1 MSLSD
6 DGCIDTLIVLPWS
19 NGDLEFRDKYRDGP
33 QRFTGLGFFWYV
45 IAPYADA
52 PEVVILGKANQC
64 NYVALADTYSGNNTL
79 HLASINVRG
88 AITSCN
94 QPRLS

>member
-1 MSLSD
+1 MSPSK
-6 DGCIDTLIVLPWS
+6 DGCIDTLIVLPWT

-33 QRFTGLGFFWYV
+33 QKFTGLGFFWYV

-52 PEVVILGKANQC
+52 PEVVIPGKETRS
-64 NYVALADTYSGNNTL
+64 NYLTVADTYSGNNTL
-79 HLASINVRG
+79 RFAFVDVRG

-94 QPRLS
+94 RPCLG